1 MIEKLQATYGNI
13 ESRETVMKKFH
24 NCTQQPKES
33 VTRYTTLLEEY
44 FDRAVQ
50 LGAMHRQD
58 TITLNYDL
66 YQGLHKELK
75 HLSTSKCDIIQDYDI
90 FKIELRKLESEVD
103 SEKQVENQQ
112 QSCKVAINTE
122 KVNSKEREG
131 KRDEMKELMKQLN
144 DRFQKLEEKDHKRE
158 EPQNLGRGHGRAL
171 IRGYRGVLTHE

>member
-1 MIEKLQATYGNI
+1 VIEKLQATYGNI

-66 YQGLHKELK
+66 YQGLYKELK
-75 HLSTSKCDIIQDYDI
+75 HLSTSKCDIIQDYDR

-144 DRFQKLEEKDHKRE
+144 DRFQKLEEEDHKRE
-158 EPQNLGRGHGRAL
+158 EPHNLGRAL